1 MIRNIIKY
9 AGRFGVVKTQEGS
22 GTALFEAQPCPFL
35 AGVTERT

>member
-1 MIRNIIKY
+1 MILNIIKC
-9 AGRFGVVKTQEGS
+9 ADGFGVVKAQEGS